1 MIELRNK
8 TALIVGEEQI
18 SYQELLSKTTQFS
31 NQNKINQQDR
41 VIILSENRKGWVYA
55 FYSIW
60 AQQGVAVPI
69 DFLSS
74 PSEVA
79 YIINDCAPS
88 AVWVSKERYN
98 TLQEALTQSHV
109 KPTILI
115 IDDCEQAP
123 LTDEKPANIQY
134 EEQHTAVIIYTSGTT
149 GSPKGVMLS
158 FKNILVNIKGIA
170 IDVKIYHE
178 GQRTMML
185 LPLHHIFPLLG
196 TMVMPLNTGG
206 TVAISPSMVS
216 SDILNTL
223 QKNKITI
230 IIGVPRL
237 YAAIY
242 KGISDKI
249 AQSAVARGLF
259 KLAKKIDN
267 PGFSKFIFKSVHQ
280 KFGGAIEYL
289 VSGGAALDQEVGSG
303 FKTLGFEILEGY
315 GMTEAAPMISFTR
328 PGMVKI
334 GATGLPL
341 PDIQV
346 DFVDGEIIAK
356 GENIMQG
363 YYNKPEETAQVLKDG
378 WLYTGDLGYLDEV
391 GNLVITGR
399 KKEII
404 VLSNGKNINPAEIEE
419 SLSRHASLIKEIGIY
434 QDKDQLKG
442 IIVPA
447 DSISNSLTDAE
458 IEHKI
463 RAEVINPYN
472 SSVAPYKKVA
482 NFSLYHQELPRTRLG
497 KLQRFKLAELKDGNV
512 KNLTPIIEPNTEEYR
527 IIKNFIEKEK
537 NCSLRPNDHIESDL
551 GLDSLDK
558 VGLQVFLQSTF
569 GIDMEMEQMV
579 ALPSVE
585 ALAAYVSERRTRMEV
600 ERIDWKRIL
609 REKVSL
615 PLPRTWFT
623 GRIFVKTSKLF
634 FKFYFGL
641 KAKGLERIPDG
652 PVILAPNHQSFFD
665 ALFVASFLK
674 NKTIKNTYFYAK
686 DKHVKTAWLRFMA
699 NRHNIIVM
707 DLNNLKDSIQ
717 KMGEALKSK
726 KNLIIFPEGTRTING
741 QLGEFKKTFAILSK
755 ELNIPIV
762 PVSIKGA
769 YEALPKGSFFPRP
782 FRKVQVEFLDP
793 IYPNKNSYEAIAE
806 DVQRSIEMNMM
817 G

>member
-31 NQNKINQQDR
+31 NQYKISSQDR
-41 VIILSENRKGWVYA
+41 VVILSENRKGWVYA

-60 AQQGVAVPI
+60 AQQGIPVPV

-74 PSEVA
+74 SSEVA
-79 YIINDCAPS
+79 YIINDCKPS
-88 AVWVSKERYN
+88 VIWVSKERYGILEGALAQITHRPN
-98 TLQEALTQSHV
+98 IFLIDDFENQALTH
-109 KPTILI
+109 
-115 IDDCEQAP
+115 EQ
-123 LTDEKPANIQY
+123 PAKIEYQ
-134 EEQHTAVIIYTSGTT
+134 EQQTAFIIYTSGTT

-158 FKNILVNIKGIA
+158 FKNILVNIKAIA
-170 IDVKIYHE
+170 VDFKIYHE

-249 AQSAVARGLF
+249 AQSAIARGLF
-259 KLAKKIDN
+259 WLARKVDN
-267 PGFSKFIFKSVHQ
+267 PGFSRVIFKSVHQ
-280 KFGGAIEYL
+280 KFGGAIDFL
-289 VSGGAALDQEVGSG
+289 VSGGAALDPEVGAG

-328 PGMVKI
+328 PGKVKI

-341 PDIQV
+341 PGIQLN
-346 DFVDGEIIAK
+346 FVDGEIVAK

-378 WLYTGDLGYLDEV
+378 WLYTGDLGYLDEL

-404 VLSNGKNINPAEIEE
+404 VLSNGKNINPVEIEE

-442 IIVPA
+442 IVVPA
-447 DSISNSLTDAE
+447 DNLDKNMTDE
-458 IEHKI
+458 ELEQKI
-463 RAEVINPYN
+463 RVEVMNPYN

-497 KLQRFKLAELKDGNV
+497 KLQRFKLAELKDEGV
-512 KNLTPIIEPNTEEYR
+512 KDRAPLVEPNTEEYR

-569 GIDMEMEQMV
+569 GIDMEMEQLV
-579 ALPSVE
+579 AFPSVE
-585 ALAAYVSERRTRMEV
+585 ALAAWVSERRTRMEV
-600 ERIDWKRIL
+600 ERVDWKKIL

-634 FKFYFGL
+634 FKLYFGL

-665 ALFVASFLK
+665 GLFVASFLK
-674 NKTIKNTYFYAK
+674 GKTIKNTYFYAK
-686 DKHVKTAWLRFMA
+686 DKHVKPAWLRFMA

-726 KNLIIFPEGTRTING
+726 KNLIIFPEGTRTVNG

-793 IYPNKNSYEAIAE
+793 IYPNKNTYEAIAE
-806 DVQRSIEMNMM
+806 NVQRSIESNMM
-817 G
+817 R

>member
-31 NQNKINQQDR
+31 NQYKISSQDR
-41 VIILSENRKGWVYA
+41 VVILSENRKGWVYA

-60 AQQGVAVPI
+60 AQQGIPVPV

-74 PSEVA
+74 SSEVA
-79 YIINDCAPS
+79 YIINDCKPS
-88 AVWVSKERYN
+88 VIWVSKERYGILEGALAQITHRPN
-98 TLQEALTQSHV
+98 ILLIDDFENQALTY
-109 KPTILI
+109 
-115 IDDCEQAP
+115 EQ
-123 LTDEKPANIQY
+123 PAKIEYQ
-134 EEQHTAVIIYTSGTT
+134 EQQTAFIIYTSGTT

-158 FKNILVNIKGIA
+158 FKNILVNIKAIA
-170 IDVKIYHE
+170 VDFKIYHE

-249 AQSAVARGLF
+249 AQSAIARGLF
-259 KLAKKIDN
+259 WLARKVDN
-267 PGFSKFIFKSVHQ
+267 PGFSRVIFKSVHQ
-280 KFGGAIEYL
+280 KFGGAIDFL
-289 VSGGAALDQEVGSG
+289 VSGGAALDPEVGAG

-328 PGMVKI
+328 PGKVKI

-341 PDIQV
+341 PGIQLN
-346 DFVDGEIIAK
+346 FVDGEIVAK

-378 WLYTGDLGYLDEV
+378 WLYTGDLGYLDEL

-404 VLSNGKNINPAEIEE
+404 VLSNGKNINPVEIEE

-442 IIVPA
+442 IVVPA
-447 DSISNSLTDAE
+447 DNLDKNMTDE
-458 IEHKI
+458 ELEHKI
-463 RAEVINPYN
+463 RVEVMNPYN

-497 KLQRFKLAELKDGNV
+497 KLQRFKLAELKDEGV
-512 KNLTPIIEPNTEEYR
+512 KDRAPLVEPNTEEYR

-569 GIDMEMEQMV
+569 GIDMEMEQLV
-579 ALPSVE
+579 AFPSVE
-585 ALAAYVSERRTRMEV
+585 ALAAWVSERRTRMEV
-600 ERIDWKRIL
+600 ERVDWKKIL

-634 FKFYFGL
+634 FKLYFGL

-665 ALFVASFLK
+665 GLFVASFLK
-674 NKTIKNTYFYAK
+674 GKTIKNTYFYAK
-686 DKHVKTAWLRFMA
+686 DKHVKPAWLRFMA

-726 KNLIIFPEGTRTING
+726 KNLIIFPEGTRTVNG

-793 IYPNKNSYEAIAE
+793 IYPNKNTYEAIAE
-806 DVQRSIEMNMM
+806 NVQRSIESNMM
-817 G
+817 R

>member
-31 NQNKINQQDR
+31 NQYKISSQDR
-41 VIILSENRKGWVYA
+41 VVILSENRKGWVYA

-60 AQQGVAVPI
+60 AQQGIPVPV

-74 PSEVA
+74 SSEVA
-79 YIINDCAPS
+79 YIINDCKPS
-88 AVWVSKERYN
+88 VIWVSKERYGILEGALAQITHRPN
-98 TLQEALTQSHV
+98 IFLIDDFENQALTY
-109 KPTILI
+109 
-115 IDDCEQAP
+115 EQ
-123 LTDEKPANIQY
+123 PAKIEYQ
-134 EEQHTAVIIYTSGTT
+134 EQQTAFIIYTSGTT

-158 FKNILVNIKGIA
+158 FKNILVNIKAIA
-170 IDVKIYHE
+170 VDFKIYHE

-249 AQSAVARGLF
+249 AQSAIARGLF
-259 KLAKKIDN
+259 WLARKVDN
-267 PGFSKFIFKSVHQ
+267 PGFSRVIFKSVHQ
-280 KFGGAIEYL
+280 KFGGAIDFL
-289 VSGGAALDQEVGSG
+289 VSGGAALDPEVGAG

-328 PGMVKI
+328 PGKVKI

-341 PDIQV
+341 PGIQLN
-346 DFVDGEIIAK
+346 FVDGEIVAK

-378 WLYTGDLGYLDEV
+378 WLYTGDLGYLDEL

-404 VLSNGKNINPAEIEE
+404 VLSNGKNINPVEIEE

-442 IIVPA
+442 IVVPA
-447 DSISNSLTDAE
+447 DNLDKNMTDE
-458 IEHKI
+458 ELEQKI
-463 RAEVINPYN
+463 RVEVMNPYN

-497 KLQRFKLAELKDGNV
+497 KLQRFKLAELKDEGV
-512 KNLTPIIEPNTEEYR
+512 KDRAPLVEPNTEEYR

-569 GIDMEMEQMV
+569 GIDMEMEQLV
-579 ALPSVE
+579 AFPSVE
-585 ALAAYVSERRTRMEV
+585 ALAAWVSERRTRMEV
-600 ERIDWKRIL
+600 ERVDWKKIL

-634 FKFYFGL
+634 FKLYFGL

-665 ALFVASFLK
+665 GLFVASFLK
-674 NKTIKNTYFYAK
+674 GKTIKNTYFYAK
-686 DKHVKTAWLRFMA
+686 DKHVKPAWLRFMA

-726 KNLIIFPEGTRTING
+726 KNLIIFPEGTRTVNG

-793 IYPNKNSYEAIAE
+793 IYPNKNTYEAIAE
-806 DVQRSIEMNMM
+806 NVQRSIESNMM
-817 G
+817 R

>member
-31 NQNKINQQDR
+31 NQYKISSQDR
-41 VIILSENRKGWVYA
+41 VVILSENRKGWVYA

-60 AQQGVAVPI
+60 AQQGIPVPV

-74 PSEVA
+74 SSEVA
-79 YIINDCAPS
+79 YIINDCKPS
-88 AVWVSKERYN
+88 VIWVSKERYGILEGALAQITHRPN
-98 TLQEALTQSHV
+98 ILLIDDFENQALTY
-109 KPTILI
+109 
-115 IDDCEQAP
+115 EQ
-123 LTDEKPANIQY
+123 PAKIEYQ
-134 EEQHTAVIIYTSGTT
+134 EQQTAFIIYTSGTT

-158 FKNILVNIKGIA
+158 FKNILVNIKAIA
-170 IDVKIYHE
+170 VDFKIYHE

-249 AQSAVARGLF
+249 AQSAIARGLF
-259 KLAKKIDN
+259 WLARKVDN
-267 PGFSKFIFKSVHQ
+267 PGFSRVIFKSVHQ
-280 KFGGAIEYL
+280 KFGGAIDFL
-289 VSGGAALDQEVGSG
+289 VSGGAALDPEVGAG

-328 PGMVKI
+328 PGKVKI

-341 PDIQV
+341 PGIQLN
-346 DFVDGEIIAK
+346 FVDGEIVAK

-378 WLYTGDLGYLDEV
+378 WLYTGDLGYLDEL

-404 VLSNGKNINPAEIEE
+404 VLSNGKNINPVEIEE

-442 IIVPA
+442 IVVPA
-447 DSISNSLTDAE
+447 DNLDKNMTDE
-458 IEHKI
+458 ELEQKI
-463 RAEVINPYN
+463 RVEVMNPYN

-497 KLQRFKLAELKDGNV
+497 KLQRFKLAELKDEGV
-512 KNLTPIIEPNTEEYR
+512 KDRAPLVEPNTEEYR

-569 GIDMEMEQMV
+569 GIDMEMEQLV
-579 ALPSVE
+579 AFPSVE
-585 ALAAYVSERRTRMEV
+585 ALAAWVSERRTRMEV
-600 ERIDWKRIL
+600 ERVDWKKIL

-634 FKFYFGL
+634 FKLYFGL

-665 ALFVASFLK
+665 GLFVASFLK
-674 NKTIKNTYFYAK
+674 GKTIKNTYFYAK
-686 DKHVKTAWLRFMA
+686 DKHVKPAWLRFMA

-726 KNLIIFPEGTRTING
+726 KNLIIFPEGTRTVNG

-793 IYPNKNSYEAIAE
+793 IYPNKNTYEAIAE
-806 DVQRSIEMNMM
+806 NVQRSIESNMM
-817 G
+817 R

>member
-31 NQNKINQQDR
+31 NQYKISSQDR
-41 VIILSENRKGWVYA
+41 VVILSENRKGWVYA

-60 AQQGVAVPI
+60 AQQGIPVPV

-74 PSEVA
+74 SSEVA
-79 YIINDCAPS
+79 YIINDCKPS
-88 AVWVSKERYN
+88 VIWVSKERYGILEGALAQITHRPN
-98 TLQEALTQSHV
+98 ILLIDDFENQALTH
-109 KPTILI
+109 
-115 IDDCEQAP
+115 EQ
-123 LTDEKPANIQY
+123 PAQIEYQ
-134 EEQHTAVIIYTSGTT
+134 EQQTAFIIYTSGTT

-158 FKNILVNIKGIA
+158 FKNILVNIKAIA
-170 IDVKIYHE
+170 VDFKIYHE

-249 AQSAVARGLF
+249 AQSAIARGLF
-259 KLAKKIDN
+259 WLARKVDN
-267 PGFSKFIFKSVHQ
+267 PGFSRVIFKSVHQ
-280 KFGGAIEYL
+280 KFGGAIDFL
-289 VSGGAALDQEVGSG
+289 VSGGAALDPEVGAG

-328 PGMVKI
+328 PGKVKI

-341 PDIQV
+341 PGIQLN
-346 DFVDGEIIAK
+346 FVDGEIVAK

-378 WLYTGDLGYLDEV
+378 WLYTGDLGYLDEL

-404 VLSNGKNINPAEIEE
+404 VLSNGKNINPVEIEE

-442 IIVPA
+442 IVVPA
-447 DSISNSLTDAE
+447 DNLDKNMTDE
-458 IEHKI
+458 ELEQKI
-463 RAEVINPYN
+463 RVEVMNPYN

-497 KLQRFKLAELKDGNV
+497 KLQRFKLAELKDEGV
-512 KNLTPIIEPNTEEYR
+512 KDRAPLVEPNTEEYR

-569 GIDMEMEQMV
+569 GIDMEMEQLV
-579 ALPSVE
+579 AFPSVE
-585 ALAAYVSERRTRMEV
+585 ALAAWVSERRTRMEV
-600 ERIDWKRIL
+600 ERVDWKKIL

-634 FKFYFGL
+634 FKLYFGL

-665 ALFVASFLK
+665 GLFVASFLK
-674 NKTIKNTYFYAK
+674 GKTIKNTYFYAK
-686 DKHVKTAWLRFMA
+686 DKHVKPAWLRFMA

-726 KNLIIFPEGTRTING
+726 KNLIIFPEGTRTVNG

-793 IYPNKNSYEAIAE
+793 IYPNKNTYEAIAE
-806 DVQRSIEMNMM
+806 NVQRSIESNMM
-817 G
+817 R